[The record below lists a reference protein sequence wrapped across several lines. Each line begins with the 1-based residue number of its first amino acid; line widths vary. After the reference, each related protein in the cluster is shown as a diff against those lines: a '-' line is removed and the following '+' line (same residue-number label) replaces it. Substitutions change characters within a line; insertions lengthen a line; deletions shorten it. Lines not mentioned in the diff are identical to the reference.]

1 MGKETS
7 TPDKSTN
14 PTRIVLVD
22 DHSIFREGL
31 AELLNREPD
40 LQVCGEAEDRH
51 QAFEVIKTARPNL
64 AVVDLMLKNSHGIEL
79 IKDISAS
86 FPEVAVVVLS
96 MHQET
101 LFAERA
107 LRAGARGYITKQQA
121 AQQLIGAIRRIIA
134 GEIVASETLTQ
145 VALNQL
151 SGGQGP
157 TNGQPVGKLSDRELE
172 VLDLLGKGFN
182 NHQIADRMH
191 IDITTIETYRARIKT
206 KLDLKDATELLKY
219 AIRWAHRDSV

>member
-1 MGKETS
+1 MANETS
-7 TPDKSTN
+7 IPDKSTK
-14 PTRIVLVD
+14 PIRIVLID

-40 LQVCGEAEDRH
+40 MQVCGEAEDRH
-51 QAFEVIKTARPNL
+51 QGFDVIKTAHPDL

-107 LRAGARGYITKQQA
+107 LRAGARGYVTKQQA
-121 AQQLIGAIRRIIA
+121 AQQLIGAIRKIMV
-134 GEIVASETLTQ
+134 GEIVASNMVTQ

-157 TNGQPVGKLSDRELE
+157 ANGQPIGKLSDRELE

-206 KLDLKDATELLKY
+206 KLDLKDATELLQY